1 MHDTATLE
9 RPNRQAIAFEVAR
22 TKYECAKAEYDRLWA
37 IHNAA
42 EEADD
47 QDCPRI
53 DVYFDEYKLG
63 MGMKRERVVD
73 ALRCYAI
80 RRGEPLDVE
89 ATADEFMLYQARHKE
104 SRERHRIMELNDQ
117 AFAYGKDHYFPARE
131 ALMALPA
138 TDTEGLLLKMEI
150 AATWCDEPL
159 VDSVFAD
166 VRRMLAA

>member
-37 IHNAA
+37 IHNSA
-42 EEADD
+42 EESDD

-53 DVYFDEYKLG
+53 DAYFDEYKLG
-63 MGMKRERVVD
+63 IGMSRERVVD
-73 ALRCYAI
+73 ALRWYAL
-80 RRGEPLDVE
+80 RSGKPVDVE
-89 ATADEFMLYQARHKE
+89 AATAEFMLYQARHKE
-104 SRERHRIMELNDQ
+104 SRARHRIDELNDH
-117 AFAYGKDHYFPARE
+117 ARAYGEEHYFPARE

-138 TDTEGLLLKMEI
+138 TDTEGLLLKMEV
-150 AATWCDEPL
+150 AATWSDEPF